1 MKEFFMEHIEFF
13 GILGGFIIGWVL
25 PNPKVNKA
33 GISLGE
39 KLPEK
44 LKIEI
49 ANKLDA
55 FEQGLRGQEYNGD
68 SNIVSN
74 EQLSQSTDKL
84 RIDLGL
90 KDSKSEQKA

>member
-1 MKEFFMEHIEFF
+1 MKDFIMNNMELI
-13 GILGGFIIGWVL
+13 GIIGGFLIGWFL
-25 PNPKVNKA
+25 PSPKVNKA
-33 GISLGE
+33 GRVVGE

-44 LKIEI
+44 LKMEL

-68 SNIVSN
+68 SNVVSN
-74 EQLSQSTDKL
+74 EQLSQSTEKL
-84 RIDLGL
+84 RVDLGL

>member
-1 MKEFFMEHIEFF
+1 MKEFIMNNMELI
-13 GILGGFIIGWVL
+13 GIIGGFLIGWFL
-25 PNPKVNKA
+25 PNPKVHA
-33 GISLGE
+33 TGASIGE

-44 LKIEI
+44 LKIEL

-84 RIDLGL
+84 RVDLGL
-90 KDSKSEQKA
+90 KDSKSEGKA